1 MCSSDIYF
9 STTYQISVYEII
21 YKTIGHTHSRIFTM
35 EEKGEYTPTK
45 EGIETEMNLSS
56 NLSSIHPE
64 ISLDT
69 KERFHPENH

>member
-1 MCSSDIYF
+1 
-9 STTYQISVYEII
+9 
-21 YKTIGHTHSRIFTM
+21 M